1 MFSERERRSTR
12 HAGKSGEG
20 EDLPMGSAGATRIA
34 QEGFTPE
41 GLVLECLDREREGFP

>member
-20 EDLPMGSAGATRIA
+20 EDLPIGSAGATRIA
-34 QEGFTPE
+34 QGGIYT
-41 GLVLECLDREREGFP
+41 GGVGVGMSR